1 MLSKRKPA
9 AFLGLVFLLC
19 VFALSGCAEMTEPK
33 QVEVTLIHGWGGTL
47 NTHKIMQEVYREFS
61 EKNPDILLTCI
72 PYSDSSIAVQRAND
86 MLAVGKMPDIVSTNG
101 LSYYMNH
108 AVKRNKAM
116 DLMPFL
122 KKDETFK
129 NMIHP
134 SVFESWETGNG
145 HLYTVPD
152 ALEVAGYWYNREY
165 MKAAGIEDENGEIAE
180 PKTWDDF
187 LDMVRRLKV
196 WTDSAGGN
204 ISVCSLEQI
213 QLLEFLFPA
222 RLAGEGE
229 RGLALFSKA
238 TVSFDGETLAPVMRD
253 LGILEE
259 VSKPVENIESARQD
273 FNDGKTVLYFNGI
286 WESNALTKGNG
297 QEDIGYS
304 AYPFDGT
311 RQLAYISA
319 SSGYVVAKQK
329 NEKKSEA
336 CIRFLKYML
345 SEEVQRK
352 LAVSTGQMP
361 SNPNVDWEKVR
372 KENPV
377 LAGAIDKMY
386 EAEIPINMIRTV
398 WPEERVDIV
407 GKYIQAG
414 EFGEKSARRMAEEL
428 NRKSR

>member
-1 MLSKRKPA
+1 MAL
-9 AFLGLVFLLC
+9 LGLLFLFC
-19 VFALSGCAEMTEPK
+19 VLLIPGCAERDEPE
-33 QVEVTLIHGWGGTL
+33 QVEITLVHGWGGTL
-47 NTHKIMQEVYREFS
+47 NTHKTMQAVYDEFS
-61 EKNPDILLTCI
+61 EENPDIRLICI

-108 AVKRNKAM
+108 AVKRDKAM
-116 DLMPFL
+116 DLMPYL
-122 KKDETFK
+122 ERDKAFK

-165 MKAAGIEDENGEIAE
+165 MKAAGIVDEAGEIAE
-180 PKTWDDF
+180 PKTWEEF
-187 LDMVRRLKV
+187 LDMARKLKA
-196 WTDSAGGN
+196 WTEKVDED
-204 ISVCSLEQI
+204 ISVCSLEQL
-213 QLLEFLFPA
+213 QMLEFLFPA
-222 RLAGEGE
+222 RLAGEGAQ
-229 RGLALFSKA
+229 GLALLSKA
-238 TVSFDGETLAPVMRD
+238 TVAFDRETLAPVMRD
-253 LGILEE
+253 LGVLEGL
-259 VSKPVENIESARQD
+259 SKPVENIESARQD
-273 FNDGKTVLYFNGI
+273 FNDGKSVLYFNGI
-286 WESNALTKGNG
+286 WESNALTEENG

-398 WPEERVDIV
+398 WTEEKVDIV
-407 GKYIQAG
+407 GKYMEAG
-414 EFGEKSARRMAEEL
+414 EFDAESAGRMAEEL
-428 NRKSR
+428 NRKGK